1 MERTTGHSAAGA
13 LESPCALS
21 PESRLDVFRRLVEG
35 GPDGPAAGDI
45 ARHCRLP
52 APICSFHL
60 KELDKGGL
68 LSCCRH
74 GRSQTYRVNFR
85 AIRALLGHLTGHC
98 CSEEECGQEDP
109 QVAEAGQL

>member
-1 MERTTGHSAAGA
+1 MERTAGRPTADA

-35 GPDGPAAGDI
+35 GPDRLAVGGG

-52 APICSFHL
+52 PPICSFHL
-60 KELDKGGL
+60 SELDRGGL

-74 GRSQTYRVNFR
+74 GRSQVYRVNFR
-85 AIRALLGHLTGHC
+85 AIRVLLGHLTEHC
-98 CSEEECGQEDP
+98 CSEGECEHEDP
-109 QVAEAGQL
+109 RAAESGQS